1 MPIVPKLVYLSQ
13 VKRIALITVFGFLAL
28 ALVVTNTKILGITNQ
43 EIEIILVGDTMLGRT
58 VMATSLDKKK
68 DPNYPF
74 LQVAGTLKS
83 ADLVFANLE
92 NPFVT
97 DCPWR
102 YDGLIFCADPRMA
115 EGLNF
120 VNINVVTLANN
131 HSRNYGQKGLDE
143 TTKILGAKGI
153 SYTGLN
159 NLVIKEVKGTKFGFL
174 GFEFVDKQPAETD
187 YKLVSDSDKKVD
199 ILIVGVHWGVE
210 YKSTASA
217 KQKEIAKKLVEN
229 GADVIAG
236 HHPHWVQEMEYIDNK
251 PVYYSLGNFVF
262 DQMWSQKTRE
272 GLAIKLTFKD
282 GRIVKEEKLP
292 IFMRNWS
299 QPEWVE

>member
-1 MPIVPKLVYLSQ
+1 M
-13 VKRIALITVFGFLAL
+13 
-28 ALVVTNTKILGITNQ
+28 
-43 EIEIILVGDTMLGRT
+43 
-58 VMATSLDKKK
+58 
-68 DPNYPF
+68 
-74 LQVAGTLKS
+74 
-83 ADLVFANLE
+83 
-92 NPFVT
+92 
-97 DCPWR
+97 
-102 YDGLIFCADPRMA
+102 
-115 EGLNF
+115 
-120 VNINVVTLANN
+120 
-131 HSRNYGQKGLDE
+131 
-143 TTKILGAKGI
+143 
-153 SYTGLN
+153 
-159 NLVIKEVKGTKFGFL
+159 
-174 GFEFVDKQPAETD
+174 GFEFIDKQPTEAD